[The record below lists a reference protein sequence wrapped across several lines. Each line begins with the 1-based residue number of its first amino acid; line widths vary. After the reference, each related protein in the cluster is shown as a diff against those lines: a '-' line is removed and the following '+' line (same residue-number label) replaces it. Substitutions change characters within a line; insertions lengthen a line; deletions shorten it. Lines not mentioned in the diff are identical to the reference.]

1 MITFDAK
8 IGLNEVERLIK
19 IQRDIKSKL
28 LEFSLLILHI
38 LVFFLILYAF
48 NILAQSAYDFA
59 FNNDFA
65 TADKL
70 QTLSSIDYF
79 WLKVAFVIL
88 VGLPLELWLI
98 WKIGTSIRSIVDSSY
113 LAKQVYKKNHSK
125 FTLNTCIINEEGI
138 EIKTPDAQSAFYS
151 SGNSFLTL
159 AMKCYFF

>member
-28 LEFSLLILHI
+28 LEFSLLIPHI

-48 NILAQSAYDFA
+48 NILAQSAY
-59 FNNDFA
+59 DFA

-125 FTLNTCIINEEGI
+125 FTLNTCIINEDGI

-151 SGNSFLTL
+151 WGNSFLTL

>member
-1 MITFDAK
+1 
-8 IGLNEVERLIK
+8 
-19 IQRDIKSKL
+19 
-28 LEFSLLILHI
+28 
-38 LVFFLILYAF
+38 LYAF

-125 FTLNTCIINEEGI
+125 FTLNTCIINEDGI

-151 SGNSFLTL
+151 WGEFISYSHDEMLFFLRKLGKEPYMILPVSAVSNIEDQTAL
-159 AMKCYFF
+159 IKLIE